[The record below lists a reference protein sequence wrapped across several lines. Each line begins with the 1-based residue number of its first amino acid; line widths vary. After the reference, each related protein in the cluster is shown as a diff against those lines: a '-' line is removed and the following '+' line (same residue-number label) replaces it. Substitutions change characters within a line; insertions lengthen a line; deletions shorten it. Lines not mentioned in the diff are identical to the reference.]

1 MEHFISSDFLKSPF
15 CYMVTLNVDWFQ
27 LFERGVYSVGAIYL
41 TIQNLPRSIRYK
53 PENILLVGIMPG
65 PKEAKHNINSYL
77 GPLVAELNEAWKV
90 GLTVMSPDQIP
101 VTIRLALSCI
111 SCDIPASRKV
121 CGFLGHT
128 ASFGCNKYL
137 KKFSV
142 GFNQPG
148 NFSGYDRENWMLRTE
163 EMHRRNV
170 LEVLSQTTKTSLA
183 AAESR
188 LGVRYSVLLNL
199 PYFDPVRFTVIDIM
213 HNLFLGTG
221 KRMFELWI
229 KK

>member
-1 MEHFISSDFLKSPF
+1 
-15 CYMVTLNVDWFQ
+15 
-27 LFERGVYSVGAIYL
+27 
-41 TIQNLPRSIRYK
+41 
-53 PENILLVGIMPG
+53 MPG
-65 PKEAKHNINSYL
+65 LKEAKHNINSYL

-101 VTIRLALSCI
+101 VTIRLALSGI

-128 ASFGCNKYL
+128 ASFGCNKCL

-148 NFSGYDRENWMLRTE
+148 DFSGYDRENWMLRTE
-163 EMHRRNV
+163 EVHRRNV

-229 KK
+229 KKYIF